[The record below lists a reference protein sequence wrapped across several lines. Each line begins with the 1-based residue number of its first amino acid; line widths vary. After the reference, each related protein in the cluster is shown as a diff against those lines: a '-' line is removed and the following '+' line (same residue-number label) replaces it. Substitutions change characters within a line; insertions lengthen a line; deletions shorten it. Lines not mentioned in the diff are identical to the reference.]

1 LSAIKKLF
9 HQTAIYGL
17 ATVLPRMFS
26 FFLTPIHTGVLE
38 PAHYGSLSVFY
49 ANFAIF
55 NVVLAYGME
64 TAFFRFFNQ
73 EPNKPKVIAT
83 SLLSMLTSSMFFL
96 VLGLSIKPSLTYW
109 INVPIE
115 YLNYFIFILV
125 FDALAVIPFAYL
137 RAKGRA
143 KRYAW
148 VKITSVALNL
158 GLNAF
163 FLLLL
168 PNMSDS
174 FMGGLYKPNFEVE
187 YIFIANLIPS
197 ALTLLLVGGIYIRSH
212 YYFDLELFER
222 MIKYAFPVLIAGIA
236 FTINEVMDRIILSEL
251 LPPDL
256 AEDQIGKYSACYK
269 LAMFMTFF
277 ATAFRL
283 GIEPF
288 FFSHANNKNP
298 QKAYAMVTNYF
309 VVIGSV
315 ILLATVVFSDW
326 LKHILLRDEAYFEA
340 MGVVPILLLAAFCL
354 GIYHNLSVWYKVT
367 DRTRWGAYISLVGA
381 ALTLIINFVFI
392 PKYGFMASAWATLA
406 AYGSMALLSYFI
418 GKRYYPVPYNN
429 RKIVF
434 YMSVSVLL
442 SIIAFY
448 GFNRNVWLGIPLLL
462 AFLALTYKLEHQ
474 NIRKILQ
481 KT

>member
-1 LSAIKKLF
+1 
-9 HQTAIYGL
+9 
-17 ATVLPRMFS
+17 MFS
-26 FFLTPIHTGVLE
+26 FILTPLYTEVMETGD
-38 PAHYGSLSVFY
+38 YGKVTYYFSY
-49 ANFAIF
+49 FAIF
-55 NVVLAYGME
+55 NVLLSYGME

-109 INVPIE
+109 INIPME
-115 YLNYFIFILV
+115 YLSYFIFILV
-125 FDALAVIPFAYL
+125 LDALAVIPFAYL
-137 RAKGRA
+137 RAKGRPG
-143 KRYAW
+143 RYAW
-148 VKITSVALNL
+148 VKITNVLINL
-158 GLNAF
+158 GLNLF
-163 FLLLL
+163 FLILL
-168 PNMSDS
+168 PKMADT
-174 FMGGLYKPNFEVE
+174 FLGGLYKPDFEIHYV
-187 YIFIANLIPS
+187 FISNLIAS
-197 ALTLLLVGGIYIRSH
+197 LITLALVGGIYLRSH

-222 MIKYAFPVLIAGIA
+222 MIKYAFPVLVAGLA
-236 FTINEVMDRIILSEL
+236 FTVNEVFDKILLMQL
-251 LPPDL
+251 LPANI
-256 AEDQIGKYSACYK
+256 AEDQVGIYGACYK
-269 LAMFMTFF
+269 MSVFMTLF

-326 LKHILLRDEAYFEA
+326 LKHILMRNDAYFEA
-340 MGVVPILLLAAFCL
+340 MDVVPILLLAAFCL

-392 PKYGFMASAWATLA
+392 PKYGFMASAWATLV

-418 GKRYYPVPYNN
+418 GRRYYPVPYNN